1 MHARRVPYPP
11 GAWVAPG
18 ARRPGSGGPPGSG
31 YRGPVSRSPRRRP
44 ARTAAGTAALAVAGV
59 PLLAGCAST
68 VGVAVAPDAADP
80 ACARVVLALPESLGD
95 GLDELRTTSQATWA
109 WGDPTDPVTLRCG
122 VAVPGPTTEQCV
134 TMETASG
141 TSIDWLVRADA
152 EPAGTGSGSDS
163 VDGSDGTE
171 DDPDATADPDAD
183 PTAGPDALLEPGSSD
198 WTFVTYGRDPAVE
211 VHVPAAVVAERSTS
225 FLDALSPAIAQV
237 EATRACL

>member
-1 MHARRVPYPP
+1 M
-11 GAWVAPG
+11 
-18 ARRPGSGGPPGSG
+18 
-31 YRGPVSRSPRRRP
+31 SRSPRRRP
-44 ARTAAGTAALAVAGV
+44 ARTAAGTAALALAGV

-68 VGVAVAPDAADP
+68 VGVAVAPDAANP

-95 GLDELRTTSQATWA
+95 GLGELRTTSQATWA
-109 WGDPTDPVTLRCG
+109 WGDPTNPVTLRCG

-141 TSIDWLVRADA
+141 TSIDWLVQADA
-152 EPAGTGSGSDS
+152 EPADAGSGP
-163 VDGSDGTE
+163 
-171 DDPDATADPDAD
+171 DDAQTADDTATADPTPGASAA
-183 PTAGPDALLEPGSSD
+183 PTSGADALLDPSSSD

-211 VHVPAAVVAERSTS
+211 VHVPAAVVEERSTS

>member
-1 MHARRVPYPP
+1 MLAL
-11 GAWVAPG
+11 
-18 ARRPGSGGPPGSG
+18 GG
-31 YRGPVSRSPRRRP
+31 
-44 ARTAAGTAALAVAGV
+44 L

-95 GLDELRTTSQATWA
+95 GLEELRTTSQATWA

-141 TSIDWLVRADA
+141 TSIDWLVQADA
-152 EPAGTGSGSDS
+152 APADAAPDDAATADATTGASA
-163 VDGSDGTE
+163 
-171 DDPDATADPDAD
+171 DATAG
-183 PTAGPDALLEPGSSD
+183 PTPGPTSGPDALLEPGSSD

>member
-1 MHARRVPYPP
+1 MP
-11 GAWVAPG
+11 GAA
-18 ARRPGSGGPPGSG
+18 G
-31 YRGPVSRSPRRRP
+31 YREPVSRFPRRRP
-44 ARTAAGTAALAVAGV
+44 ARTAAGVAALALAGV

-95 GLDELRTTSQATWA
+95 GLEELRTTSQATWA
-109 WGDPTDPVTLRCG
+109 WGDPAEPVTLRCG

-141 TSIDWLVRADA
+141 TSIDWLVQADA
-152 EPAGTGSGSDS
+152 EPADAEPADSAPADAATGPD
-163 VDGSDGTE
+163 
-171 DDPDATADPDAD
+171 DDPDATADATAD
-183 PTAGPDALLEPGSSD
+183 PSADATTAPGADPASGADALPDPGSSD

-237 EATRACL
+237 EATRSCL

>member
-1 MHARRVPYPP
+1 M
-11 GAWVAPG
+11 
-18 ARRPGSGGPPGSG
+18 
-31 YRGPVSRSPRRRP
+31 
-44 ARTAAGTAALAVAGV
+44 
-59 PLLAGCAST
+59 LAGCAST

-95 GLDELRTTSQATWA
+95 GLQELRTTSQATWA
-109 WGDPTDPVTLRCG
+109 WGDPAEPVTLRCG

-141 TSIDWLVRADA
+141 TSIDWLVQADA
-152 EPAGTGSGSDS
+152 EPADAATGPD
-163 VDGSDGTE
+163 
-171 DDPDATADPDAD
+171 DDPDATGDPSADPASG
-183 PTAGPDALLEPGSSD
+183 ADALLEPGSSD

-237 EATRACL
+237 EATRSCL

>member
-1 MHARRVPYPP
+1 MSP
-11 GAWVAPG
+11 
-18 ARRPGSGGPPGSG
+18 
-31 YRGPVSRSPRRRP
+31 SPRRRP
-44 ARTAAGTAALAVAGV
+44 ARTAAGTAALALAGV

-80 ACARVVLALPESLGD
+80 ACARVVLALPEQLGD
-95 GLDELRTTSQATWA
+95 GLAELRTTSQATWA

-152 EPAGTGSGSDS
+152 EPADAGAGPD
-163 VDGSDGTE
+163 
-171 DDPDATADPDAD
+171 DDPDPTASAGATADPDAPAD
-183 PTAGPDALLEPGSSD
+183 PTADPSSGADALLDPGSSD

>member
-1 MHARRVPYPP
+1 M
-11 GAWVAPG
+11 
-18 ARRPGSGGPPGSG
+18 
-31 YRGPVSRSPRRRP
+31 
-44 ARTAAGTAALAVAGV
+44 ALAGV

-134 TMETASG
+134 TMETAGG

-152 EPAGTGSGSDS
+152 EPADAGAGP
-163 VDGSDGTE
+163 DGAG
-171 DDPDATADPDAD
+171 DDPDATADP
-183 PTAGPDALLEPGSSD
+183 TAGPTSGADALLEPGSSD

>member
-1 MHARRVPYPP
+1 MT
-11 GAWVAPG
+11 
-18 ARRPGSGGPPGSG
+18 
-31 YRGPVSRSPRRRP
+31 RSPRRRP
-44 ARTAAGTAALAVAGV
+44 ARTAAGTAALALAGL

-95 GLDELRTTSQATWA
+95 GLEELRTTSQATWA

-141 TSIDWLVRADA
+141 TSIDWLVQADA
-152 EPAGTGSGSDS
+152 APADAAAGP
-163 VDGSDGTE
+163 
-171 DDPDATADPDAD
+171 DDAATAGATAGATADPTAGASAGSTPG
-183 PTAGPDALLEPGSSD
+183 PTSGPDALLEPGSSD